1 MCESRSIPERPQRA
15 LQPRY
20 TPLIESFDIA
30 DVEVTIG
37 GETIRLGD
45 LWAINR
51 IQAQMSLRGDS

>member
-1 MCESRSIPERPQRA
+1 MREDRRIADPIQRA

-20 TPLIESFDIA
+20 TPVIESFDIA

-37 GETIRLGD
+37 GEVIRLGD

-51 IQAQMSLRGDS
+51 IQAQMSMRGDS

>member
-1 MCESRSIPERPQRA
+1 MRESRAVAERPQRA
-15 LQPRY
+15 LIARY

-51 IQAQMSLRGDS
+51 IEAQMSLRGDA